1 MRALHVIVV
10 LAILAPSVARI
21 ACGFDCISVTT
32 PSAEASC
39 HDEPAG
45 DHHDLSVRAFD
56 TADCHPQQL
65 LLPVVV
71 SASAD
76 ALAVT
81 PVTAQWVGAM
91 HVAPRAT
98 TMPAWTVKPPGTH
111 AAIPLRI

>member
-1 MRALHVIVV
+1 V
-10 LAILAPSVARI
+10 LAILAPPVARI
-21 ACGFDCISVTT
+21 VCGFDCLSTT
-32 PSAEASC
+32 TQSAEASC
-39 HDEPAG
+39 HDAPAG

-56 TADCHPQQL
+56 TADCHPQQP

-81 PVTAQWVGAM
+81 PVPAQLFGAM
-91 HVAPRAT
+91 HVAPRAAT
-98 TMPAWTVKPPGTH
+98 VPTWTVKPPGTH